1 MDNQRTRSTGSA
13 DSRADDGNFKKPCPA
28 TGSESD
34 DETRFEAGRA
44 GLRERN
50 GNTGGREM
58 TTATMDVMELVAPEM
73 AIEGICHL
81 ANEYET
87 YVMQGQPSHLAHV
100 IDDIGDFVGDVH
112 LQPEWYKIGDTPK
125 MYKFRLAI
133 PSGDQDVFR
142 LFITG
147 KLYNRRVWAGSIKIM
162 FLNHDEETPVA
173 IGYFQKRAVEKFVDA
188 YFKNWGIG

>member
-1 MDNQRTRSTGSA
+1 
-13 DSRADDGNFKKPCPA
+13 
-28 TGSESD
+28 
-34 DETRFEAGRA
+34 
-44 GLRERN
+44 
-50 GNTGGREM
+50 M

-87 YVMQGQPSHLAHV
+87 YVMQGRPQHLAHV
-100 IDDIGDFVGDVH
+100 IDDIDDFVGDVH
-112 LQPEWYKIGDTPK
+112 LQPEWYKIGETPNA
-125 MYKFRLAI
+125 YNFRLAI

-173 IGYFQKRAVEKFVDA
+173 IRYFQKRAVEKFVDA